1 MLSSLLSFLSLSD
14 PNVRFVVLGM
24 VLLGA
29 SAGAVGCFTL
39 LRKRALLGDAVAHA
53 VLPGI
58 CVAFMLS
65 GTKNIAVLM
74 AGAVASGWLS
84 LWAIDLI
91 TRRSRIKADTAT
103 GLVLS
108 VFFGIG
114 ILLLTVIQ
122 RSGNASQSGLDKFL
136 LGKAAAMTGTDVQLL
151 AVVCALLL
159 GTIAVFLRGFWLI
172 SFDPNFARAIGMPT
186 RSLELLLATITVVDV
201 AVGIQAVG
209 VVLMAALLLT
219 PAAAARYLT
228 DRLVLMLFLAMS
240 IGALSGVGGAYIS
253 YIAPAMPTGPW
264 VVVVLS
270 SIAALCVFFAPRKGL
285 AARWWQ
291 HRRNRRQMLEENVLK
306 IFYQLGEAK
315 NDFFAPRPIDALQQR
330 RALPQQHLQ
339 QGLKRLVARD
349 YIRQQPEGWVLTDTG
364 KQNAQRLVRV
374 HRLWEV
380 YLSRYH
386 HLAPDHVHDN
396 ADAVEHLISPDL
408 EQQLETMLNYPQAD
422 PHNNPIPYKKT

>member
-1 MLSSLLSFLSLSD
+1 M
-14 PNVRFVVLGM
+14 RFVVLGM

-74 AGAVASGWLS
+74 SGAVVSGWLS

-159 GTIAVFLRGFWLI
+159 GTIAIFLRGFWLI

-186 RSLELLLATITVVDV
+186 RSLELLLATITVVAV

-240 IGALSGVGGAYIS
+240 IGALSGIGGAYIS

-291 HRRNRRQMLEENVLK
+291 HR
-306 IFYQLGEAK
+306 
-315 NDFFAPRPIDALQQR
+315 
-330 RALPQQHLQ
+330 
-339 QGLKRLVARD
+339 GL
-349 YIRQQPEGWVLTDTG
+349 
-364 KQNAQRLVRV
+364 
-374 HRLWEV
+374 
-380 YLSRYH
+380 S
-386 HLAPDHVHDN
+386 
-396 ADAVEHLISPDL
+396 
-408 EQQLETMLNYPQAD
+408 
-422 PHNNPIPYKKT
+422 

>member
-1 MLSSLLSFLSLSD
+1 MQSFLSFFSLSD
-14 PNVRFVVLGM
+14 PNVRSVVLGM

-39 LRKRALLGDAVAHA
+39 LRKRALLGDAIAHA

-74 AGAVASGWLS
+74 AGAIVSGWIA
-84 LWAIDLI
+84 LWAIDFI
-91 TRRSRIKADTAT
+91 TLRSRIKSDTAT

-108 VFFGIG
+108 VFFGVG

-122 RSGNASQSGLDKFL
+122 KSGNASQSGLDKFL
-136 LGKAAAMTGTDVQLL
+136 FGKAAAMTISDVQLL
-151 AVVCALLL
+151 AIVSVALL
-159 GTIAVFLRGFWLI
+159 GTIAVFLKAFFI
-172 SFDPNFARAIGMPT
+172 ASFDAQFARSIGMPM
-186 RSLELLLATITVVDV
+186 RLIELLLATITVVAV

-209 VVLMAALLLT
+209 VVLMAALLIT

-228 DRLVLMLFLAMS
+228 DRLWVMLVLAIF
-240 IGALSGVGGAYIS
+240 IGALSGIGGAYIS

-270 SIAALCVFFAPRKGL
+270 LIAATCVFFAPRKGL
-285 AARWWQ
+285 VSRWWQ
-291 HRRNRRQMLEENVLK
+291 HRRNRRQMLEENILK
-306 IFYQLGEAK
+306 IFYQLGES
-315 NDFFAPRPIDALQQR
+315 NGDFFVPRRAIALQQR
-330 RALPQQHLQ
+330 RPLTQAYLQ
-339 QGLKRLVARD
+339 QGLRQLIAKEDIRLSS
-349 YIRQQPEGWVLTDTG
+349 EGWVLTEKG

-396 ADAVEHLISPDL
+396 ADAVEHIISPEL
-408 EQQLETMLNYPQAD
+408 EVQLETMLNYPPAD
-422 PHNNPIPYKKT
+422 PHNTPIPYNK